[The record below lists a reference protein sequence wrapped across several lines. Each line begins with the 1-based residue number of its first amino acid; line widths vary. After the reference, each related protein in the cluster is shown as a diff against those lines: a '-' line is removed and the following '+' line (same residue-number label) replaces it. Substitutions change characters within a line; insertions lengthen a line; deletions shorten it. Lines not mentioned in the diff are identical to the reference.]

1 MLLSLQVDSF
11 CLVQKFLCPVEHKG
25 LTEEMSEA
33 FVKLAKV
40 FGLQTL
46 VRTILFLEKVD
57 SFIEDLV

>member
-1 MLLSLQVDSF
+1 MILSLQVDSF
-11 CLVQKFLCPVEHKG
+11 CFVQKFLCPVKHKG
-25 LTEEMSEA
+25 FTEEMSEA
-33 FVKLAKV
+33 FVKLTKV